1 VNGMIAILIPFPFRI
16 ELLMIFFWQDLVMH
30 VGNMEKDGHP
40 FKADFCCYKV
50 ITRVQEDERN
60 YTRNSDKLIE

>member
-1 VNGMIAILIPFPFRI
+1 
-16 ELLMIFFWQDLVMH
+16 MH

-50 ITRVQEDERN
+50 ITRVQEDELN
-60 YTRNSDKLIE
+60 YTKNADKLIKWVISNWFPDTERFYTPA

>member
-1 VNGMIAILIPFPFRI
+1 
-16 ELLMIFFWQDLVMH
+16 MH

-40 FKADFCCYKV
+40 FKAGFCCYKV

-60 YTRNSDKLIE
+60 YTRKADKLYK